1 MAAVPGVTSCIMN
14 EPADGHQDKPTV
26 FQAVMRGLAC
36 RCPRCGMGKLYSGF
50 LDLRPSCEVCGLDYA
65 FIDAGDGPAIFIIMI
80 AGAVVVACALIV
92 EVKYQPPF
100 WVHAVLWLPL
110 ILATTLLP
118 LRSMKALLIAL
129 QFHHKA
135 AEGRLID
142 REPK

>member
-65 FIDAGDGPAIFIIMI
+65 FIDAGDGHRIRCHIP
-80 AGAVVVACALIV
+80 VQDLR
-92 EVKYQPPF
+92 
-100 WVHAVLWLPL
+100 
-110 ILATTLLP
+110 TLQSAP
-118 LRSMKALLIAL
+118 
-129 QFHHKA
+129 H
-135 AEGRLID
+135 EG
-142 REPK
+142 